1 MFKKLFGKK
10 ETSSEVYSPVTGNKV
25 ALEGV
30 PDPVF
35 SQKMMGEGIAIDP
48 TDGVVVSPVEGE
60 VVQVFPTK
68 HAVGLKTASD
78 AEILIHIGL
87 ETVSMEG
94 EGFEAFV
101 SQGDKVKVGDKLITF
116 DLDLVKEKAKSTVT
130 PIIVTNSDDYAVEV
144 TAGDQLSAGSTNLMT
159 VNKK

>member
-10 ETSSEVYSPVTGNKV
+10 ETSAVLYAPVTGRKV
-25 ALEGV
+25 TLEEV

-35 SQKMMGEGIAIDP
+35 SQRMMGDGIAIEP
-48 TDGVVVSPVEGE
+48 TEGVVVSPVEGE

-68 HAVGLKTASD
+68 HAVGLKTDSD

-87 ETVSMEG
+87 ETVSMNG

-101 SQGDKVKVGDKLITF
+101 SQGDKVKVGDKLIQF
-116 DLDLVKEKAKSTVT
+116 DINLVKEKVKSTVT
-130 PIIVTNSDDYAVEV
+130 PIIITNSDDYSVEV
-144 TAGDQLSAGSTNLMT
+144 TAGEHLEAGSTDLMT